1 MASEVGTFVEFIV
14 QAWWFVQKLMDRDR
28 KFAVR
33 LKLCL
38 SLAVLLIAESAT
50 AQSNLF
56 LGWNIQAAVGYQSIA
71 PALNTYS
78 SSSSAY
84 TTSQGSKGIPLFISG
99 GYSWPVSERQ
109 VLGWS
114 YERNLFNT
122 KPGSQTHYTDSS
134 LTSSM
139 GFKNQAQLSLVWGQ
153 LIRNGS
159 MVYGKA
165 GYASMET
172 TNADSNF
179 SMDGYGL
186 GAGYKTFLNPFQYVF
201 AEYNYTRMTDQT
213 VTSGANS
220 FNASSKGHGV
230 LMGLGWQF

>member
-1 MASEVGTFVEFIV
+1 M
-14 QAWWFVQKLMDRDR
+14 
-28 KFAVR
+28 
-33 LKLCL
+33 
-38 SLAVLLIAESAT
+38 
-50 AQSNLF
+50 F
-56 LGWNIQAAVGYQSIA
+56 LGWNIQAAVGYQSIV
-71 PALNTYS
+71 PTLNNYLHNYLPT
-78 SSSSAY
+78 SSAY

-122 KPGSQTHYTDSS
+122 KPGSQTHYNGATLSS
-134 LTSSM
+134 ANM
-139 GFKNQAQLSLVWGQ
+139 GFKNQSQLSLVYGQ

-186 GAGYKTFLNPFQYVF
+186 GAGYKTFLNPFQFVF
-201 AEYNYTRMTDQT
+201 AEYNYIRMTDQT

>member
-1 MASEVGTFVEFIV
+1 M
-14 QAWWFVQKLMDRDR
+14 
-28 KFAVR
+28 R

-38 SLAVLLIAESAT
+38 SLAVLFISGSAT
-50 AQSNLF
+50 AQSNMF
-56 LGWNIQAAVGYQSIA
+56 LGWNIQAAVGYQSIV
-71 PALNTYS
+71 PTLNNYLPT
-78 SSSSAY
+78 SSAY

-122 KPGSQTHYTDSS
+122 KPGSQTHYNGATLSS
-134 LTSSM
+134 ANM
-139 GFKNQAQLSLVWGQ
+139 GFKNQSQLSLVYGQ

-186 GAGYKTFLNPFQYVF
+186 GAGYKTFLNPFQFVF

>member
-1 MASEVGTFVEFIV
+1 M
-14 QAWWFVQKLMDRDR
+14 
-28 KFAVR
+28 R

-122 KPGSQTHYTDSS
+122 KPGSQTHYNGATLSS
-134 LTSSM
+134 ANM
-139 GFKNQAQLSLVWGQ
+139 GFKNQAQLSLVCGQ

-186 GAGYKTFLNPFQYVF
+186 GAGYKTFLNPFQFVF

-213 VTSGANS
+213 VTNGANS
-220 FNASSKGHGV
+220 FNASSKSHGV